1 MIKDTYM
8 VQTRSQA
15 KAQANASSVQDTIE
29 KSVTQNSIQKL
40 KKYQLRQRKR
50 KIQNHCTVL

>member
-15 KAQANASSVQDTIE
+15 RAQANATAVQSR
-29 KSVTQNSIQKL
+29 KPVTQNAVPTIARIPIKTE
-40 KKYQLRQRKR
+40 KE
-50 KIQNHCTVL
+50 